1 MSLPPTNHGMARGGR
16 QAHHLCSSLRGPPA
30 PHRLSPESPP
40 LALVGQGPAE
50 EAVVAEAAV
59 EAPRELSAEAPA

>member
-1 MSLPPTNHGMARGGR
+1 MAGGR

-30 PHRLSPESPP
+30 PHRLTPESPP
-40 LALVGQGPAE
+40 RALAGQALAG
-50 EAVVAEAAV
+50 AAAAAAAAA